1 MSDPQF
7 FNSTKLLDF
16 TLIFFYLAKI
26 LQIDPDLYD
35 FAQTI
40 WFQPNFPISPKIV
53 HQFSNFAQIFAD
65 KKD

>member
-1 MSDPQF
+1 MSDTQF

-16 TLIFFYLAKI
+16 TLFFFAKI
-26 LQIDPDLYD
+26 LQYDQDLYD

-65 KKD
+65 KKAL